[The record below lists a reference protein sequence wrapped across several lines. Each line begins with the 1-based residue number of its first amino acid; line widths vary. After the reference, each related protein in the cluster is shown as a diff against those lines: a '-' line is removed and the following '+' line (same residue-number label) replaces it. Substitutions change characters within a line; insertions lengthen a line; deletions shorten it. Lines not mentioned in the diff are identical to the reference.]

1 MGTTDLTDPRRNPL
15 EIAAWGVLI
24 ALLLLTLIGAF
35 RLDRASLPLLG
46 DEATY
51 AMQASSL
58 VHDFDLTYS
67 RKDYDRF
74 VAEWGVPPQG
84 LILQSRAGSDRLTYG
99 KPPLYALLI
108 APFVAASPSR
118 GPVVANALLLAAAAL
133 LAARAL
139 RNHIGGAAPLW
150 VAVWVFASVAFAYVY
165 WGESDLFLFAAVAA
179 GFALVYWGERR
190 YWGKSGRQ
198 SDPPPQ
204 IYQGEDTEPSRA
216 ILVRWLGAGA
226 LLGVAAVYRP
236 VYLVLLI
243 PALLAA
249 WETPGG
255 RRGRALSGLVLGAV
269 AIAALSMGIQWLA
282 GGDTTGYGG
291 QRQGIYTREAYP
303 EVSYPAAQW
312 SDQVR
317 HEGNASWLQAD
328 AVRPEFNLALL
339 GWNLVYFLAGR
350 DTGVLPYF
358 LPLLLGFLAF
368 RPDRGRW
375 AIPLAVG
382 AAALAFL
389 FLRPFNFTGG
399 GSLGNRY
406 FLPLYPALWFMA
418 ARPVKAIWAPI
429 VALLASPFLQPL
441 WTAPTAYPLA
451 ETGEYR
457 IVSAFAKKWLPYE
470 TTQASVPGEQ
480 VSLGNG
486 LWAKLLDHNL
496 YPASKGDALRLV
508 GDAPARILL
517 GSPKRLRGLDVE
529 LDKNGPTRLGVGGNE
544 LRPVL
549 LEPNGSVV
557 FEIPMTEPKAVHPLW
572 WGTGDYYLY
581 ELELRLPGAPTAPV
595 GVRIWAAEEMVQVP
609 WVKVK

>member
-1 MGTTDLTDPRRNPL
+1 MDLKRSPL
-15 EIAAWGVLI
+15 EAAAWGVLI
-24 ALLLLTLIGAF
+24 LLLLLTLIGAA
-35 RLDRASLPLLG
+35 RLDRSKLPLIG

-58 VHDFDLTYS
+58 VHDLDLTYS

-74 VAEWGVPPQG
+74 VAQWGVPPQG
-84 LILQSRAGSDRLTYG
+84 LILQSRPGSDRLTYG
-99 KPPLYALLI
+99 KPPLYALLL
-108 APFVAASPSR
+108 APFVAVAPVR
-118 GPVVANALLLAAAAL
+118 GPLIVNALLLAAAAL

-139 RNHIGGAAPLW
+139 RNHIGRAAPLW
-150 VAVWVFASVAFAYVY
+150 VAVWVFASVAFAYVF

-190 YWGKSGRQ
+190 YWKKG
-198 SDPPPQ
+198 DPPPQ

-216 ILVRWLGAGA
+216 FAVRWLGAGA
-226 LLGVAAVYRP
+226 LLGIAFLYRP

-249 WETPGG
+249 WETPTS
-255 RRGRALSGLVLGAV
+255 RRGRALSGLLLGVL
-269 AIAALSMGIQWLA
+269 AIAALSMSLQWIA
-282 GGDTTGYGG
+282 GGDLTGYGG
-291 QRQGIYTREAYP
+291 QRQAIYTRAYP
-303 EVSYPAAQW
+303 EVSYPAARW
-312 SDQVR
+312 SDQIR

-328 AVRPEFNLALL
+328 AVRPEFNLKLL
-339 GWNLVYFLAGR
+339 GWNLLYFLAGR
-350 DTGVLPYF
+350 NVGILPWF

-389 FLRPFNFTGG
+389 VLRPFNFYGG
-399 GSLGNRY
+399 GPLGNRY

-418 ARPVKAIWAPI
+418 ARPVKAIWAPLL
-429 VALLASPFLQPL
+429 VLLASPFLQPL

-451 ETGEYR
+451 ESGDYR
-457 IVSAFAKKWLPYE
+457 IVSPLAHKWLPYE
-470 TTQASVPGEQ
+470 TTQASVPGQQ
-480 VSLGNG
+480 VAVGNG
-486 LWAKLLDHNL
+486 LWVKLLDHNL
-496 YPASKGDALRLV
+496 WPANKGDALRIA
-508 GDAPARILL
+508 GSAPAHLLL
-517 GSPKRLRGLDVE
+517 GSPKRLKGLNVE
-529 LDKNGPTRLGVGGNE
+529 LDKNGPSHLRIGDNE

-557 FEIPMTEPKAVHPLW
+557 FEIAMEEPKAVHPLW

-581 ELELRLPGAPTAPV
+581 DLEMQLPGAKTVPIGMRMWP
-595 GVRIWAAEEMVQVP
+595 AEELIQTP
-609 WVKVK
+609 WMKVK